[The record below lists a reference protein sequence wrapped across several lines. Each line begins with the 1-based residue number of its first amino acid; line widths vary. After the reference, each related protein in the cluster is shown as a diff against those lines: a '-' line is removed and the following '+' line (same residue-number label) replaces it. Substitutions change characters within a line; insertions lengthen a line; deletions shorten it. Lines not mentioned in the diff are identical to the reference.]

1 MNLVKKCS
9 KCDEYKELVNYSR
22 KTKSSDGRY
31 AYCKPCEV
39 IVNRLKYLK
48 RRGERPPKPPKS
60 PKPSKPPKQPNPPK
74 QPREFKGSY
83 FAKYGITINQYNQL
97 FLNQNGCC
105 KICNKHQAE
114 FKQKLSVD
122 HCHKTGRVRGLLCR
136 HCNFGLGFAKDDISI
151 LENMIKYLKQFI

>member
-9 KCDEYKELVNYSR
+9 KCNEYKELVNYS
-22 KTKSSDGRY
+22 KKAKSSDGRY

-48 RRGERPPKPPKS
+48 RRREQPPKPPKP
-60 PKPSKPPKQPNPPK
+60 PKP
-74 QPREFKGSY
+74 PRDFKGSY
-83 FAKYGITINQYNQL
+83 FARYGITINQYNEL

-114 FKQKLSVD
+114 FSQKLSVD
-122 HCHKTGRVRGLLCR
+122 HCHKTGKVRGLLCR